1 MILLLHKAY
10 TSPSLVHKA
19 SYTRLLSPSLILE
32 ISEIP
37 ASNSSI
43 YRKNGFAFS
52 YLSKTQ
58 PYQNKGSKLIWGAW
72 ESKLTCK
79 IGC

>member
-19 SYTRLLSPSLILE
+19 SYTRLLSPLILE
-32 ISEIP
+32 TSEIP
-37 ASNSSI
+37 AFNSSI

-52 YLSKTQ
+52 YLSRTQ
-58 PYQNKGSKLIWGAW
+58 PYLIGSKLIWGAW
-72 ESKLTCK
+72 ESKHVK
-79 IGC
+79 